1 MKVLW
6 SSIPAFKKLKR
17 YHETIASVQ

>member
-6 SSIPAFKKLKR
+6 GR
-17 YHETIASVQ
+17 

>member
-6 SSIPAFKKLKR
+6 K
-17 YHETIASVQ
+17 

>member
-6 SSIPAFKKLKR
+6 KFFKNFQKNF
-17 YHETIASVQ
+17 

>member
-6 SSIPAFKKLKR
+6 SSYSI
-17 YHETIASVQ
+17 

>member
-6 SSIPAFKKLKR
+6 HI
-17 YHETIASVQ
+17 

>member
-6 SSIPAFKKLKR
+6 F
-17 YHETIASVQ
+17 

>member
-6 SSIPAFKKLKR
+6 
-17 YHETIASVQ
+17 

>member
-6 SSIPAFKKLKR
+6 GQ
-17 YHETIASVQ
+17 Y